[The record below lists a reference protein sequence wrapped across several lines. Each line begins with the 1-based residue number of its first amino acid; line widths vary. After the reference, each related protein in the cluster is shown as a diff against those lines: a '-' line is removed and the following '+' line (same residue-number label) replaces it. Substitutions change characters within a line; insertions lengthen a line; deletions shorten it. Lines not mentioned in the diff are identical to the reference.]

1 MPSATDA
8 RRISGVKTVLTI
20 KQLIADE
27 ETRRKYE
34 DIKNMAGTG
43 GMRSSIYDVT
53 NRCNLRCKGCFYFSS
68 DQHKVADE
76 KDLGKL
82 KVFIEEEK
90 ARGVNYAILIGG
102 EPSLEPER
110 LDVWYANIKCSSATN
125 GLVKIDRDRYPAMR
139 VGISLWGDEEYEERL
154 RGKNTF
160 GISMNNYK
168 YDPNVYYLYTIT
180 AGFVD
185 QVERVTQKIGDV
197 GLRVH
202 YQLFSNDQNVAG
214 FDWTEDE
221 LEKAR
226 DVMDAMLDKYPR
238 VVVSSRYYHEVLTS
252 KKMLG
257 RRFGWMECPSVSEA
271 MDHRE
276 PKVKRLMGFN
286 SYASD
291 LKTIH
296 RCCTSVTRNC
306 ETCHDGAATMSW
318 IMVNKREHM
327 TNPRDFANWVDVTH
341 MFAKLYEYVPW

>member
-1 MPSATDA
+1 
-8 RRISGVKTVLTI
+8 
-20 KQLIADE
+20 
-27 ETRRKYE
+27 
-34 DIKNMAGTG
+34 
-43 GMRSSIYDVT
+43 
-53 NRCNLRCKGCFYFSS
+53 
-68 DQHKVADE
+68 VADE

-82 KVFIEEEK
+82 KAFIEKEK
-90 ARGVNYAILIGG
+90 ERGVNYAILIGG

-125 GLVKIDRDRYPAMR
+125 GLKKIDRDRFPKMR
-139 VGISLWGDEEYEERL
+139 VGISIWGDEEYEERL
-154 RGKNTF
+154 RGRNTF
-160 GISMNNYK
+160 KISRNNYK
-168 YDPNVYYLYTIT
+168 HDPNVYYLYTIT
-180 AGFVD
+180 AGYVH
-185 QVERVTQKIGDV
+185 QVETVTRKIGDA

-202 YQLFSNDQNVAG
+202 YQLFSNDQNVDG
-214 FDWTEDE
+214 FDWSEDE
-221 LEKAR
+221 LKRAR
-226 DVMDAMLDKYPR
+226 DVMDEMLDKYPE
-238 VVVSSRYYHEVLTS
+238 VVVSSKYYHEVLTS

-271 MDHRE
+271 VDDRE

-327 TNPRDFANWVDVTH
+327 TCPEDFANWVDVTH